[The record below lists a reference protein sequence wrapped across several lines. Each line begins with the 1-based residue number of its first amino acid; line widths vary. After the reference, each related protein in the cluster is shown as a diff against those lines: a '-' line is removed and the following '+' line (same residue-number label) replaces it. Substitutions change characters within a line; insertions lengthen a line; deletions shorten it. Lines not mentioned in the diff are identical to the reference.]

1 MSIEIQMSGR
11 FPNDFYREGQIL
23 TQKSKTIPLLKKRTK
38 KNLKKKS
45 QLNLIFSVTENRR
58 VRVY

>member
-23 TQKSKTIPLLKKRTK
+23 TQKSKTIPLRKKRTK

-45 QLNLIFSVTENRR
+45 QLNLI
-58 VRVY
+58 